1 MDKLINPDYEILNE
15 LINFVSVRNSFEA
28 DAGHHDDLVMCLV
41 LFSWMTTQK
50 YFQETFDRDVRKQLY
65 EQEMKNIE
73 EDIIPFGF
81 IDDGLQSEDVE
92 IDSEG
97 NVWF

>member
-1 MDKLINPDYEILNE
+1 MDKLINPDYDILDE

-73 EDIIPFGF
+73 EEIMPFGF
-81 IDDGLQSEDVE
+81 LDDGLNLSDGEM
-92 IDSEG
+92 DSEG
-97 NVWF
+97 NHWF